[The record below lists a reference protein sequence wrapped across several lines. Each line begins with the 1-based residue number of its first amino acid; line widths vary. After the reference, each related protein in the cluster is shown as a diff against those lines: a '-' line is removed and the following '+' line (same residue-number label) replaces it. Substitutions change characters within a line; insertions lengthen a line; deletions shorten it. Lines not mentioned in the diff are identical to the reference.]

1 MKKILKKV
9 SKNLDNKNW
18 NIYPDKGVATKG
30 VSCLEFKVVRYY
42 NSTDPEKTEEMWDYE
57 DLKDMADHFHQAH
70 LPLPMPLPQDTAL
83 MTRVHDAMFRS
94 QILRLQGEE
103 GDAEK
108 AIEILETLE
117 EKYDKPKH
125 WTHEQTNRLSDAI
138 EDLNDEMSSRDREKH
153 SKDIYEVYRDILENL
168 D

>member
-1 MKKILKKV
+1 MKLKHIIAFALIATLASCTLNFRLKK
-9 SKNLDNKNW
+9 
-18 NIYPDKGVATKG
+18 
-30 VSCLEFKVVRYY
+30 LEK
-42 NSTDPEKTEEMWDYE
+42 
-57 DLKDMADHFHQAH
+57 AC
-70 LPLPMPLPQDTAL
+70 
-83 MTRVHDAMFRS
+83 
-94 QILRLQGEE
+94 EE

-138 EDLNDEMSSRDREKH
+138 EDLDDEMSSRDREKH